1 MNVAAGFDLD
11 ASPTPARTLLAD
23 LWAHRGL
30 LGVLARK
37 DFVVRY
43 RRASLGLLW
52 ALGLPLFQAAVLA
65 LVFGRFVRI
74 GGNDY
79 AVFVLAGVVPWT
91 FLSSTIGTG
100 VTAIV
105 DGAEL
110 STRIWFPRAL
120 FPLVT
125 VAANGYG
132 LVIGIGAM
140 VAVAAAMGA
149 SGPQALLVIPAAALA
164 VLLTASVCLVA
175 AALQVGYRDVR
186 YLVQAGLLA
195 WFYVTPVI
203 YPLSATEGLAPW
215 LRVNPATGVVE
226 AFRAATVGAGAAAT
240 TSILWTLAWSGALL
254 GAALVLYRRHD
265 RTFADLL

>member
-1 MNVAAGFDLD
+1 MTVAEGFDLD
-11 ASPTPARTLLAD
+11 ASPTPSAALLSD

-30 LGVLARK
+30 LAVLARK

-65 LVFGRFVRI
+65 LVFGRFVHI
-74 GGNDY
+74 GGSDY

-91 FLSSTIGTG
+91 FVSSTIGTG

-120 FPLVT
+120 FPLVI
-125 VAANGYG
+125 VAANAYG
-132 LVIGIGAM
+132 LVIG
-140 VAVAAAMGA
+140 VAALVVVGAAMGVF
-149 SGPQALLVIPAAALA
+149 GPQALLVIPAAALA
-164 VLLTASVCLVA
+164 VLLTAAVCLVT
-175 AALQVGYRDVR
+175 AALQVAYRDVR

-203 YPLSATEGLAPW
+203 YPLSATKGLAPW
-215 LRVNPATGVVE
+215 LRANPATGVIE
-226 AFRAATVGAGAAAT
+226 TFRAATVGAGSAAT
-240 TSILWTLAWSGALL
+240 TSIAWTVGWSVALL
-254 GAALVLYRRHD
+254 GLALVLYRRND